1 MEVAQRGTSSTS
13 DGYHTVDRIT
23 KGEGGTDE
31 SVTQSQADVA
41 SGTTPYT
48 EGFRKA
54 FRLTNGNQTSGA
66 GAADYTRFDYRI
78 EAQDLAKSGWNYTS
92 SSSFVSLS
100 FWIKSSVAQN
110 FYFIFNTA
118 DGGQT
123 RSYVMETGSLTADTW
138 TKITKT
144 FPGDSQVAFDN
155 DTGSLSANTWTKVV
169 RTFPGNSNIVMANDN
184 GTGLGIYLMPFMGTD
199 NTANSKGVTAWS
211 AYSNTER
218 TPDFAST
225 WWTTNDATLEITGL
239 QLEVGPQA
247 TAFEHRS
254 FNEELALCKRY
265 FHNFSGYTYAVDHG
279 VNSFSHFPFH
289 TEMRANPTVS
299 GTFLN
304 AAGNYSSAMRGMYYH
319 NGNSSNAQNVTF
331 DAEI

>member
-1 MEVAQRGTSSTS
+1 M
-13 DGYHTVDRIT
+13 
-23 KGEGGTDE
+23 
-31 SVTQSQADVA
+31 
-41 SGTTPYT
+41 
-48 EGFRKA
+48 
-54 FRLTNGNQTSGA
+54 
-66 GAADYTRFDYRI
+66 
-78 EAQDLAKSGWNYTS
+78 AKSGWNYTS

-155 DTGSLSANTWTKVV
+155 DTGVGCYLYIYGYLGTNYADNSVSVNAWKNVANPQTPV
-169 RTFPGNSNIVMANDN
+169 
-184 GTGLGIYLMPFMGTD
+184 
-199 NTANSKGVTAWS
+199 NTT
-211 AYSNTER
+211 
-218 TPDFAST
+218 T

-247 TAFEHRS
+247 TAFEPRS

-289 TEMRANPTVS
+289 TEMRTNPTVA